1 MGSSNAAF
9 VGDEVTDRFCVIG
22 PVSDHI
28 AKLHELADAGVD
40 QFNIY
45 LMQGD
50 EEAQLDIYGSQIIPA
65 MTAVRSVVRA

>member
-1 MGSSNAAF
+1 
-9 VGDEVTDRFCVIG
+9 
-22 PVSDHI
+22 
-28 AKLHELADAGVD
+28 VD